1 MFFFPLSP
9 RCVAGADSC
18 RRASAVALRCGQAGA
33 GSPAPASL
41 PARRWVSAGP
51 SALAA
56 SGRGVAR
63 SLTARVRLSPGGS
76 SPPPHPL
83 SRGSLTGASIRSPPP
98 PGTHT
103 PPSNCLAP
111 MKKGGPGVG
120 VVPVLVWGGFSPGF
134 RWKLG
139 EGRAGYRAPRGAVVG
154 PGSAGSP
161 PHRCRSRLRLP
172 HGQARGVRRPLAAG
186 A

>member
-1 MFFFPLSP
+1 MRSGRRRFTGPRLPTRPSVGLRGSLSP
-9 RCVAGADSC
+9 RRLGERGRPVLD
-18 RRASAVALRCGQAGA
+18 
-33 GSPAPASL
+33 
-41 PARRWVSAGP
+41 SAGP
-51 SALAA
+51 AEP
-56 SGRGVAR
+56 RGL
-63 SLTARVRLSPGGS
+63 LTAS
-76 SPPPHPL
+76 SPLVPGVPDRSFNPL
-83 SRGSLTGASIRSPPP
+83 PPP
-98 PGTHT
+98 RGHTH

-172 HGQARGVRRPLAAG
+172 RGQARGVRRPLAAG